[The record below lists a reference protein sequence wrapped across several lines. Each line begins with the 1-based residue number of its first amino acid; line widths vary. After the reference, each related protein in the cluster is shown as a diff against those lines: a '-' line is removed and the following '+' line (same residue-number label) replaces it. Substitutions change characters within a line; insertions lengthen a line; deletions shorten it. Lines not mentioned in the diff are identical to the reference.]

1 MSSVTKLF
9 QPLRLRGLEIKNRI
23 FVSPMCQ
30 YSARDGIAGAWHL
43 VHLGARAV
51 GGAGVVMVEATSVA
65 SHGRISPS
73 DTGIWNDEQAEA
85 FKQITS
91 FLKASGAVAG
101 IQLAHAGRK
110 AGTAEPWNGGKPI
123 NGKWDVVA
131 PSAIAFDQ
139 GYPVPRSMSESDLD
153 DMVRSFQSAA
163 QRALAA
169 GFQII
174 EIHMAH
180 GYLLHEFLSPLTNQR
195 KDVYGGSLDNRMRFP
210 LRVARS
216 VREVWPSEL
225 PVFVRISGVDWV
237 EGGWDLEQSIE
248 LSKQLKILGVDLI
261 DVSSGGLVPNAKIP
275 VTPGFQVPLAQAI
288 REKVDI
294 PTAAVGLITSG
305 QQAEDIL
312 RCGQADAVMIGRE
325 FLRDP
330 YFPLKAAQELGETIA
345 WPNQYMRAR
354 S

>member
-1 MSSVTKLF
+1 MGTVTKLF
-9 QPLRLRGLEIKNRI
+9 QPFRLRGLEIKNRI

-30 YSARDGIAGAWHL
+30 YSAQDGVAGAWHL

-51 GGAGVVMVEATSVA
+51 GGAGLVMVEATAVS
-65 SHGRISPS
+65 SYGRISPS

-85 FKQITS
+85 FKQITHFIKS
-91 FLKASGAVAG
+91 SGAVAG

-123 NGKWDVVA
+123 EGGWDIVA
-131 PSAIAFDQ
+131 PSAIAFDH
-139 GYPVPRSMSESDLD
+139 GYPVPRSMSEGDLD
-153 DMVRSFQSAA
+153 DMVQSFHSAA
-163 QRALAA
+163 QRALIA

-195 KDVYGGSLDNRMRFP
+195 KDAYGGSLENRMRFP

-237 EGGWDLEQSIE
+237 EGGWDLEQSIVFC
-248 LSKQLKILGVDLI
+248 KQLKLLGVDLI

-275 VTPGFQVPLAQAI
+275 VTPGFQVPLAQGI
-288 REKVDI
+288 RSQVEI

-305 QQAEDIL
+305 KQAEEIL
-312 RCGQADAVMIGRE
+312 RGGYADAVMIGRE

-330 YFPLKAAQELGETIA
+330 YFPLKAATELGETIA
-345 WPNQYMRAR
+345 WPNQYLRAR